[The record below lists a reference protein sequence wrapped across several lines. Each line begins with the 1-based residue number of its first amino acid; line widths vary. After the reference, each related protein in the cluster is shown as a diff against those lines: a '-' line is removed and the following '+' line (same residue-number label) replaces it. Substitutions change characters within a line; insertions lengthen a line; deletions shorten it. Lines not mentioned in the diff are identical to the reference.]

1 MGRKRVMDLSL
12 PEGMIVAVI
21 IRGEET
27 LIPRGI
33 VRLKA
38 GDQLIIGADSIKGN
52 KPVYLKEITIRRSHR
67 WNGQM
72 LKDLDISRQTF
83 IVMIKRNNKTIIP
96 KGDFIFHED
105 DNVILY
111 SKVRNRISEDEKKD
125 EL

>member
-1 MGRKRVMDLSL
+1 MDLSL

-72 LKDLDISRQTF
+72 LKDLDISRQTY
-83 IVMIKRNNKTIIP
+83 IVMVRRDGKALVPNGELELRV
-96 KGDFIFHED
+96 GDV
-105 DNVILY
+105 VILY
-111 SKVRNRISEDEKKD
+111 SKEHLTNEDI
-125 EL
+125 LTL

>member
-1 MGRKRVMDLSL
+1 MDLSL